1 MRVLERTVLKKR
13 GHHVRY
19 WIGDSYRGSLKSE
32 VTFPLKEWRRRVY
45 REFMRVP
52 ARVASL
58 SLKGFDEHY
67 RGAMEL
73 LDQRFLGAR
82 ELPYA
87 QYLYLVGMVLLFGF
101 EGGFISA
108 FLCLSG

>member
-1 MRVLERTVLKKR
+1 
-13 GHHVRY
+13 
-19 WIGDSYRGSLKSE
+19 
-32 VTFPLKEWRRRVY
+32 
-45 REFMRVP
+45 MRVP

-87 QYLYLVGMVLLFGF
+87 QYYLSCRDGASLRV
-101 EGGFISA
+101 
-108 FLCLSG
+108 